1 MKIKSLLLLAVMTFV
16 IAVTSCSKKRSDYV
30 QYVPAD
36 AAYVMSLNV
45 QSLLDKS
52 GALDNQRLHDAMV
65 ESASQELSGRSLD
78 MVKALIDDPAE
89 SGVELGSDIYFW
101 MDDMRSETGGIVI
114 GLKDK
119 SKFMSMLDAATEG
132 GDKLTFTEQDGCDVA
147 SADEVAVAVGEGFAL
162 MRVGSDAGQAMES
175 LKASLSADGESCFA
189 STAAFR
195 EMSALKGDF
204 GFMYSMKAILAEGG
218 YQPELEEM
226 LKQIPIDEVDVI
238 AGLTFDKGKVEMDC
252 AYCSDSKEWEEWV
265 KKSSA
270 TVDKVSGKM
279 MDYVG
284 EDALGAMFFSTHG
297 KEVMALLSQ
306 FPGYS
311 EMFDQLGLPFD
322 LKQLLS
328 TIDGQVA
335 IGVNSFSILPE
346 VVLCAE
352 VTSDDI
358 MRTVNAQ
365 IGGTKVAEGKYAA
378 SVEMVPV
385 YYGMEDGMFY
395 ASLSQSS
402 REGVKKADPSFSD
415 NPHAA
420 TAKGSYGYIG
430 INVKSLMMLPQME
443 ALRGEMPSQAFVM
456 LQSIDY
462 VELYGYELIKGKLVI
477 HTNSED
483 NTLRMV
489 TELIASNL

>member
-1 MKIKSLLLLAVMTFV
+1 
-16 IAVTSCSKKRSDYV
+16 
-30 QYVPAD
+30 
-36 AAYVMSLNV
+36 
-45 QSLLDKS
+45 
-52 GALDNQRLHDAMV
+52 
-65 ESASQELSGRSLD
+65 
-78 MVKALIDDPAE
+78 
-89 SGVELGSDIYFW
+89 
-101 MDDMRSETGGIVI
+101 
-114 GLKDK
+114 
-119 SKFMSMLDAATEG
+119 
-132 GDKLTFTEQDGCDVA
+132 
-147 SADEVAVAVGEGFAL
+147 
-162 MRVGSDAGQAMES
+162 
-175 LKASLSADGESCFA
+175 
-189 STAAFR
+189 
-195 EMSALKGDF
+195 
-204 GFMYSMKAILAEGG
+204 
-218 YQPELEEM
+218 
-226 LKQIPIDEVDVI
+226 
-238 AGLTFDKGKVEMDC
+238 
-252 AYCSDSKEWEEWV
+252 
-265 KKSSA
+265 
-270 TVDKVSGKM
+270 M

-297 KEVMALLSQ
+297 KETMALLSQ

-365 IGGTKVAEGKYAA
+365 IGGTQVAEGKYAA

-462 VELYGYELIKGKLVI
+462 VELYGYELTKGKLVI